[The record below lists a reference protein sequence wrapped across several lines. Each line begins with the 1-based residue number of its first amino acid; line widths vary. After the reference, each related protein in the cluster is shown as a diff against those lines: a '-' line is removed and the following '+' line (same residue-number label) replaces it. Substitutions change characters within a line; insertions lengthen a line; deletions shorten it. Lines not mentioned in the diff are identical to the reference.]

1 VAFSINTNVASLQ
14 SQNYLRTN
22 SDFQGKTI
30 NRVTSG
36 LRIIQSGDDAAG
48 LAVANGLRSDQA
60 VLTQGIRNA
69 NDGLSTLQTIDGG
82 MGNISQLLDR
92 ARTLA
97 TQSASDTFTGDRSVL
112 DGEFQNVLTE
122 INRQAQSIGMI
133 SGGSFAKSMS
143 VFIGGG
149 RTNTSGSNAI
159 VNGSVTVS
167 LGNSLLD
174 TTSLGLAANGVTG
187 ADMSPGAS
195 ALSTAVAAVS
205 DKTFDFFLPGST
217 TPVSVDFS
225 TGLAAVKSQ
234 SDLVNLLNNAI
245 ASAATGSTQLA
256 AANIRASVN
265 SAGLLAFTS
274 AQAFAVQAHTG
285 GGAAQALLGTAAV
298 KDVSASSVAAV
309 AVAAVTGS
317 GTQNV
322 IFNWT
327 NAAGVAQAKTVTLT
341 NGTTGLSQASIVAA
355 INGDG
360 TLQGAGIFAVVKAG
374 AVDFM
379 KADGGAFTISTAYVD
394 FTAGATEV
402 HTGGGVTGAATFV
415 SSKVSLAGSSAVDIT
430 NSANATSAVTA
441 LSTAVTNLGQIQG
454 TVGRAENQLTYAM
467 NLAQSQLTN
476 EGTAE
481 SRIRDADLASEAANL
496 TKAQILMQ
504 AGVAALAQ
512 ANAAPQ
518 AVLSLLKG

>member
-1 VAFSINTNVASLQ
+1 VSFSINTNVASLQ
-14 SQNYLRTN
+14 AQNYLRTN
-22 SDFQGKTI
+22 SDFQSKTI

-149 RTNTSGSNAI
+149 RTNTSGTSAI
-159 VNGSVTVS
+159 VNGSVTLN

-174 TTSLGLAANGVTG
+174 TTSLGLSANGVTG
-187 ADMSPGAS
+187 ASMNPNSN
-195 ALSTAVAAVS
+195 ALSNALGTGAGTQ
-205 DKTFDFFLPGST
+205 TFDFYVGGAAAAIN
-217 TPVSVDFS
+217 VDFS
-225 TGLAAVKSQ
+225 SNFDTTHIKTST
-234 SDLVNLLNNAI
+234 DLVNALNTAI
-245 ASAATGSTQLA
+245 AAKAASSTTLT

-265 SAGLLAFTS
+265 SSGNLVFTS
-274 AQAFAVQAHTG
+274 AQAFAVQAHG
-285 GGAAQALLGTAAV
+285 GAGGAADLLGNTTLNEVASSSIAGLAGGAV
-298 KDVSASSVAAV
+298 SLGTQYATFNWANSSGVAQSEQVTLGTSVAAV
-309 AVAAVTGS
+309 SDIVT
-317 GTQNV
+317 
-322 IFNWT
+322 
-327 NAAGVAQAKTVTLT
+327 
-341 NGTTGLSQASIVAA
+341 A
-355 INGDG
+355 INTDSS
-360 TLQGAGIFAVVKAG
+360 LQGAGIFAVNNAG
-374 AVDFM
+374 VIDVM
-379 KADGGAFTISTAYVD
+379 KADGGAFKLSVAYDDSAVS
-394 FTAGATEV
+394 AGGITPSATN
-402 HTGGGVTGAATFV
+402 TWASGNG
-415 SSKVSLAGSSAVDIT
+415 LASSSAVDIS
-430 NSANATSAVTA
+430 NSSNATSAVTA
-441 LSTAVTNLGQIQG
+441 LSSAVANLGQIQG